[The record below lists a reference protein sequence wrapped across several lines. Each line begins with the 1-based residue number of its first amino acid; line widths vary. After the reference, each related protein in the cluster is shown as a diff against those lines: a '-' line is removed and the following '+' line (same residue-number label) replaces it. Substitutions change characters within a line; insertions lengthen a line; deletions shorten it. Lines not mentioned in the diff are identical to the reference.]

1 MRCKREDVSATNQK
15 ELDALKGETITYSAV
30 NEHGLT
36 DTEINASGAPDLL
49 ILKVQYGRG
58 PPPSC
63 LVLITLGIVRR

>member
-58 PPPSC
+58 PPPP
-63 LVLITLGIVRR
+63 LVLFSSLWG